1 MLVDWTSCPLRG
13 STEQL
18 TQTDIETQRQTV
30 DGAWE
35 IFMEKQEEK
44 LQAPKGIRTP
54 QEDQQSLTWT
64 FGDLRV

>member
-13 STEQL
+13 SIEQL

-35 IFMEKQEEK
+35 IFMEK
-44 LQAPKGIRTP
+44 
-54 QEDQQSLTWT
+54 
-64 FGDLRV
+64 